1 VDTSL
6 LRNIH
11 MITVHQS
18 SSHPHNSYTIMDR
31 GSTRRVLVLKR
42 DHIVSISRTVRVVVS
57 VSEILRYR
65 ELSWLQELRS
75 LASCSCSI
83 LSSSPSEWTVTAVV
97 VGVRAKHGAEAILH
111 LGDIYKPP
119 AEFFTVRAPELAFF
133 RNPWP
138 AALACTR
145 IFSHAG
151 HKYTPPSPMSLY
163 APLLLETDTARPRAR
178 GGLPAGDR
186 LSF

>member
-1 VDTSL
+1 MDTSL

-119 AEFFTVRAPELAFF
+119 AESLGGRAS
-133 RNPWP
+133 RP
-138 AALACTR
+138 AATRRFAVGVAVRPTGGTAC
-145 IFSHAG
+145 FH
-151 HKYTPPSPMSLY
+151 
-163 APLLLETDTARPRAR
+163 
-178 GGLPAGDR
+178 PAGSCGSLR
-186 LSF
+186 L

>member
-1 VDTSL
+1 MTHRAWCAIVGRRGRHASL
-6 LRNIH
+6 CTKPAPLASLSR
-11 MITVHQS
+11 
-18 SSHPHNSYTIMDR
+18 NSYR
-31 GSTRRVLVLKR
+31 ELCQ
-42 DHIVSISRTVRVVVS
+42 
-57 VSEILRYR
+57 

-151 HKYTPPSPMSLY
+151 HKYTPPSPMSLH
-163 APLLLETDTARPRAR
+163 APRLRHRQGPAAPRAGADCAAR
-178 GGLPAGDR
+178 W
-186 LSF
+186 